1 MAAPKILRQVSGT
14 LTEEQTVAT
23 SAGVGSADKV
33 VALNASGLVDNTM
46 LPLVAA
52 SSGAPDA
59 NKVPKL
65 DGTGRLDGSMMPVG
79 IGADTAQIVASEAL
93 SAGDLVNVWSDA
105 GTPKMRKADA
115 SAAGKPAMGFVL
127 GAVANGATGTAY
139 FEGSVTGLSG
149 LTGGQ
154 RYLSVTTPGGTQAA
168 APTAANQVVQKVGFA
183 TSATVMNFNVGEP
196 ITLA

>member
-23 SAGVGSADKV
+23 SAGAGSADKV

-65 DGTGRLDGSMMPVG
+65 DGTGRLDGSVMPVG

-93 SAGDLVNVWSDA
+93 SAGDLVSVWNDA

>member
-1 MAAPKILRQVSGT
+1 MPAPKILKQVSGT
-14 LTEEQTVAT
+14 LTEEQTVAA
-23 SAGVGSADKV
+23 SGGAGSADKV
-33 VALNASGLVDNTM
+33 VALNASGLVDSTM

-59 NKVPKL
+59 NKIPKL
-65 DGTGRLDGSMMPVG
+65 DGTGRLDGSVLPVG

-93 SAGDLVNVWSDA
+93 SAGDLINVWNDA

-115 SAAGKPAMGFVL
+115 ASAGKPAMGFVL
-127 GAVANGATGTAY
+127 AGVANGATGTAY

-154 RYLSVTTPGGTQAA
+154 RYLSTSTPGGTQAS
-168 APTAANQVVQKVGFA
+168 APTAAGQVVQKVGFA

>member
-1 MAAPKILRQVSGT
+1 MPAPKILKQVSGT

-23 SAGVGSADKV
+23 SAGAGSADKV
-33 VALNASGLVDNTM
+33 VALNPSGLVDNTM

-52 SSGAPDA
+52 STGAPDA

-65 DGTGRLDGSMMPVG
+65 DGTGRLDGSVMPVG

-93 SAGDLVNVWSDA
+93 SAGDIINVWNDA

-115 SAAGKPAMGFVL
+115 SAAGKAAMGFVL
-127 GAVANGATGTAY
+127 AAVANGATGTAY

-154 RYLSVTTPGGTQAA
+154 RYLSTSTPGGTQAA
-168 APTAANQVVQKVGFA
+168 APTVANQVVQKVGFA